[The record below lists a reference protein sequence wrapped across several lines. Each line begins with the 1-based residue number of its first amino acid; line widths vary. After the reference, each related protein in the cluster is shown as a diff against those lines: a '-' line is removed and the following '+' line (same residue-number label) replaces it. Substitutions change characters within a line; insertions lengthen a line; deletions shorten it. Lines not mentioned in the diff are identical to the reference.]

1 MWSTGFP
8 ETHEMKS
15 AHTVAL
21 LALLLVASFARAA
34 GTDVVTRAIR
44 GEFEDVKTRVT
55 LSIEGRG
62 LVVNYTS
69 RVGDMLQR
77 TGKDIGSS
85 VRIYARAEV
94 LEFCSAR
101 LSRDTMEAD
110 PRNIVFCPYAIAIY
124 TLPHEPESVYVAYRK
139 PAVRGS
145 AHSIAALRAVGQL
158 LDEIAREALD

>member
-1 MWSTGFP
+1 
-8 ETHEMKS
+8 MKS

-94 LEFCSAR
+94 LEPFARYHGSRSAQYR
-101 LSRDTMEAD
+101 L
-110 PRNIVFCPYAIAIY
+110 
-124 TLPHEPESVYVAYRK
+124 LSVC
-139 PAVRGS
+139 
-145 AHSIAALRAVGQL
+145 HSDLHAAS
-158 LDEIAREALD
+158 